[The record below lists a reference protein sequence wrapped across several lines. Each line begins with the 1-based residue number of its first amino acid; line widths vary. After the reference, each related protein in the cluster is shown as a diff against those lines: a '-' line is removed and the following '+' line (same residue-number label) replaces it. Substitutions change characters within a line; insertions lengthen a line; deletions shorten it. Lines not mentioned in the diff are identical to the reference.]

1 MKRFQ
6 ADDVIASA
14 AHRFG
19 DAADVTYICSSD
31 QDFCQCV
38 RGKRVVLMNRIRKTI
53 ATEAD
58 VISRYGVTP
67 GQFPDYL
74 ALVGDVS
81 DGIPGFGAKKA
92 ARLLQEYGDLDQV
105 IAQAPAWAPTMRGGT
120 TLAATLTER
129 SREAELYRNLSI
141 RRSDV
146 PLPHELKDL
155 EWRNIDVPRL
165 AASIA
170 DVEEDAVIPRLN
182 RWDRIGQS
190 MTVCYP

>member
-38 RGKRVVLMNRIRKTI
+38 R
-53 ATEAD
+53 
-58 VISRYGVTP
+58 
-67 GQFPDYL
+67 
-74 ALVGDVS
+74 GDVS

-190 MTVCYP
+190 MTVYYP